1 MLAFGEGA
9 NSFMYTETNGVLMF
23 LIPYLLTTMFN
34 ITRLRTELIGQLSC
48 SNEDF
53 NINSFNDDS
62 SVTTLNGTWKVVS
75 FENYTDNS
83 REFKN
88 QENSRGLD
96 IIINFDDTKDP
107 GELSGTNTTNTV
119 FGEFEYIG
127 IRRFKITGYG
137 STYVAQPVWADQ
149 FNQAI
154 LDGEMNFR
162 INVTGLRIYYDNETK
177 SVSLTRE

>member
-1 MLAFGEGA
+1 MRTWTVIIAFTL
-9 NSFMYTETNGVLMF
+9 F
-23 LIPYLLTTMFN
+23 
-34 ITRLRTELIGQLSC
+34 GQLSC

-53 NINSFNDDS
+53 DIKSFNDDS
-62 SVTTLNGTWKVVS
+62 SITTLNGTWKVLS
-75 FENYTDNS
+75 FENYTDNI

-107 GELSGTNTTNTV
+107 NELSGTNTTNTV
-119 FGEFEYIG
+119 FGEFEYLG
-127 IRRFKITGYG
+127 TRKLKINNYG
-137 STYVAQPVWADQ
+137 TTEVAQPIWADK

-154 LDGEMNFR
+154 LDGEVNFK

-177 SVSLTRE
+177 SVTLTRQ